1 MKKELILL
9 TNYFPYYKGEE
20 YLEEEIKY
28 LAEAFTHIVVIPTM
42 VSAHMQVTREV
53 PKGVTVIDLPFPQG
67 LKDKAINFLQ
77 TAPHILVH
85 PRRRQN
91 IFRNADSLNPYKWCY
106 NLYFEARTE
115 AIYQALVQS
124 HVLPENDSNTKLY
137 IYSYWFYITANLGRK
152 LKYDYYGDDSI
163 ALVSRGHGYDVND
176 YIKPFSF
183 LPMRQTMLEHV
194 DALYPVSDTSS
205 NYLRHKFS
213 KYADKIETRRLGVGE
228 GAYQVSSR
236 QPPLL
241 VSCSTIRQL
250 KRLDVIIDAL
260 AQLSAQGYDFKW
272 VHIGD
277 GPDAQKLK
285 TLAQAKLK
293 PSQYEWIGRL
303 PNQAVRKWYHEH
315 NPMLFLNTSESEG
328 VPVSVMEAMANAI
341 PVVASD
347 VGGTAEIVHPDVN
360 GILISDAL
368 KPEDAAGAIEYFL
381 NLSDEA
387 YQSYAKGAYQTWQTL
402 CDSENLYTEFAHEL
416 SHFKTKE
423 HL

>member
-28 LAEAFTHIVVIPTM
+28 LAEAFDHIVIVPTM
-42 VSAHMQVTREV
+42 VSQKMKVTREV
-53 PKGVTVIDLPFPQG
+53 PDVATVIDLPFPQG
-67 LKDKAINFLQ
+67 LKDKTINFLK
-77 TAPHILVH
+77 TGPNILLSQ
-85 PRRRQN
+85 PRLRS
-91 IFRNADSLNPYKWCY
+91 IGENAGSLNPYKWMY
-106 NLYFEARTE
+106 NLYFESRTD
-115 AIYQALVQS
+115 AIYQDLVRS
-124 HVLPENDSNTKLY
+124 HLLPENDGYTQLY

-163 ALVSRGHGYDVND
+163 PFISRGHGYDVND

-183 LPMRQTMLEHV
+183 LPMRQTMLKHV

-205 NYLRHKFS
+205 NYLSNKFP

-228 GAYQVSSR
+228 GNYQVSLR
-236 QPPLL
+236 QPPLF
-241 VSCSTIRQL
+241 VSCSTIRKL

-260 AQLSAQGYDFKW
+260 AQLNEQGYDFKW

-277 GPDAQKLK
+277 GPDAQKIEAMAK
-285 TLAQAKLK
+285 EKLK
-293 PSQYEWIGRL
+293 PSQYELIGRL
-303 PNQAVRKWYHEH
+303 PNKDVRKWYHEH
-315 NPMLFLNTSESEG
+315 NPTLFLNTSESEG

-347 VGGTAEIVHPDVN
+347 VGGTAEIVQTDVN
-360 GILISDAL
+360 GTLISEAL
-368 KPEDAAGAIEYFL
+368 KPEEAARAIEYFI

-387 YQSYAKGAYQTWQTL
+387 YQGYAKGAYQTWQTL
-402 CDSENLYTEFAHEL
+402 CDSESLYTEFAHEL
-416 SHFKTKE
+416 AQP
-423 HL
+423 

>member
-28 LAEAFTHIVVIPTM
+28 LAEAFDHIVIVPTM
-42 VSAHMQVTREV
+42 VSQKMKVTREV
-53 PKGVTVIDLPFPQG
+53 PDVATVIDLPFPQG
-67 LKDKAINFLQ
+67 LKDKAINFLK
-77 TAPHILVH
+77 TGPNILLSQ
-85 PRRRQN
+85 PRLRS
-91 IFRNADSLNPYKWCY
+91 IGENAGSLNPYKWMY
-106 NLYFEARTE
+106 NLYFELRTD
-115 AIYQALVQS
+115 AIYQDLVRS
-124 HVLPENDSNTKLY
+124 HLLPENDGYTQLY

-163 ALVSRGHGYDVND
+163 PFISRGHGYDVND

-183 LPMRQTMLEHV
+183 LPMRQTMLKHV

-205 NYLRHKFS
+205 NYLSNKFP

-228 GAYQVSSR
+228 GNYQVSLR
-236 QPPLL
+236 QPPLF
-241 VSCSTIRQL
+241 VSCSTIRKL

-260 AQLSAQGYDFKW
+260 AQLNEQGYDFKW

-277 GPDAQKLK
+277 GPDAQKIEAMAK
-285 TLAQAKLK
+285 EKLK
-293 PSQYEWIGRL
+293 PSQYELIGRL
-303 PNQAVRKWYHEH
+303 PNKDVRKWYHEH
-315 NPMLFLNTSESEG
+315 NPTLFLNTSESEG

-347 VGGTAEIVHPDVN
+347 VGGTAEIVQTDVN
-360 GILISDAL
+360 GTLISDAL
-368 KPEDAAGAIEYFL
+368 KPEEAARAIEYFI

-387 YQSYAKGAYQTWQTL
+387 YQGYAKGAYQTWQTL
-402 CDSENLYTEFAHEL
+402 CDSESLYTEFAHEL
-416 SHFKTKE
+416 AQP
-423 HL
+423 